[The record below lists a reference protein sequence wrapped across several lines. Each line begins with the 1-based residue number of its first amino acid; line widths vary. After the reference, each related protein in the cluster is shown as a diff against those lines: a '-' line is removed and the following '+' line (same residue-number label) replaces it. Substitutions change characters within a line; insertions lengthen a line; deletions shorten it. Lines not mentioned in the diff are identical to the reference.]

1 MSIIVILAPF
11 SLALALLGLAAFW
24 WTLRHDQYEDP
35 QGDASRILI
44 EDPDDRPRSHEL
56 TSRVARRGEAHRL
69 RPQGSAR

>member
-24 WTLRHDQYEDP
+24 WTLRNDQYEDP

-44 EDPDDRPRSHEL
+44 EDPDDRPL
-56 TSRVARRGEAHRL
+56 
-69 RPQGSAR
+69 